1 MISVILLFILG
12 LFLICFGGDKLV
24 DSSVALAKKIGIPQ
38 IVVGATIVSIGTTLP
53 EILVSTTA
61 AFDGSAAI
69 SAGNAF
75 GSIICNTALIA
86 GFGQLIRPAKKVEFT
101 SLAWR
106 CLFFFATILAMTAY
120 GWFTG
125 SFDRVSGIVLLCLF
139 ALYAWLNMAR
149 AKTEEEVTVE
159 S

>member
-106 CLFFFATILAMTAY
+106 CLFFSQRF
-120 GWFTG
+120 WH
-125 SFDRVSGIVLLCLF
+125 
-139 ALYAWLNMAR
+139 
-149 AKTEEEVTVE
+149 
-159 S
+159 

>member
-86 GFGQLIRPAKKVEFT
+86 GFGQLIRPAKRWN
-101 SLAWR
+101 SLLWPGDV
-106 CLFFFATILAMTAY
+106 C
-120 GWFTG
+120 
-125 SFDRVSGIVLLCLF
+125 SFSQRF
-139 ALYAWLNMAR
+139 WH
-149 AKTEEEVTVE
+149 
-159 S
+159 

>member
-86 GFGQLIRPAKKVEFT
+86 GFGQLIRPAKKGGIHFSGLEMSV
-101 SLAWR
+101 
-106 CLFFFATILAMTAY
+106 LFRN
-120 GWFTG
+120 
-125 SFDRVSGIVLLCLF
+125 DSGIDGIRLVYRQF
-139 ALYAWLNMAR
+139 
-149 AKTEEEVTVE
+149 
-159 S
+159 

>member
-24 DSSVALAKKIGIPQ
+24 DSSVAVAKKIGIPQ
-38 IVVGATIVSIGTTLP
+38 VGVGATIVGIGTTLP

-86 GFGQLIRPAKKVEFT
+86 GFGQLIPA
-101 SLAWR
+101 
-106 CLFFFATILAMTAY
+106 
-120 GWFTG
+120 
-125 SFDRVSGIVLLCLF
+125 VSGLIYFASRNHDLHFIRPRLDWKVLGDSCL
-139 ALYAWLNMAR
+139 NGSSEM
-149 AKTEEEVTVE
+149 VTNL
-159 S
+159 

>member
-61 AFDGSAAI
+61 AFDGSRQKRW
-69 SAGNAF
+69 N
-75 GSIICNTALIA
+75 
-86 GFGQLIRPAKKVEFT
+86 
-101 SLAWR
+101 SLLWPGDA
-106 CLFFFATILAMTAY
+106 C
-120 GWFTG
+120 
-125 SFDRVSGIVLLCLF
+125 SFSQRF
-139 ALYAWLNMAR
+139 WQ
-149 AKTEEEVTVE
+149 
-159 S
+159 

>member
-86 GFGQLIRPAKKVEFT
+86 GFGQLIRPAKKGGIHFPGLEMPV
-101 SLAWR
+101 
-106 CLFFFATILAMTAY
+106 LFRN
-120 GWFTG
+120 
-125 SFDRVSGIVLLCLF
+125 DSGIDGIRLVYRQL
-139 ALYAWLNMAR
+139 
-149 AKTEEEVTVE
+149 
-159 S
+159 